1 MATLQSLKPVGVT
14 FGSLATQVLT
24 SLFGRVRNSGRID
37 FVCDQYLPDS
47 INIIE
52 RERRA
57 QPSSLVVRVTGPEQ
71 KLPCWKSFM
80 SVSENKIS
88 LIDFLVSFWKTP
100 TLAHLFRQRSLY
112 VTARNECQ
120 RLTSP
125 DGVSVVSETVSDL
138 YFCQEEA
145 DMRMFLHASHAA
157 NNGASSVVVKSLDT
171 DVAVIG
177 LWVASKLPCNL
188 LLQTGAGQHTR
199 CFSLS
204 QLSQSLGAEICEALP
219 GFHAFTGCDL
229 VSSFGRRGKKVAFKL
244 LASGL
249 GQATQLLGQDLEV
262 PNSLLELCERFVC
275 KLYGKVVATSVSDV
289 RYSLFCQASR
299 TSYEDLP
306 PTQDALFQ
314 HVLRSNFQAHLWKA
328 CLQPD
333 AVPHPDGHGWCMDGE
348 KLAIVWRTQAP
359 ASSALMQHILVRCG
373 YTGGCKSA
381 RCKCYRE
388 NVQCTFVCSCS
399 ASCTNKPES
408 ALDMVL
414 QPPEPDSGNDS
425 G

>member
-47 INIIE
+47 IKLIE

-71 KLPCWKSFM
+71 KLSCWKSFM
-80 SVSENKIS
+80 SVSENKIA

-100 TLAHLFRQRSLY
+100 TLAYLFRQRSLY

-120 RLTSP
+120 WLTSP
-125 DGVSVVSETVSDL
+125 DGVSVVSDTVSDL

-145 DMRMFLHASHAA
+145 DTRMFLHASHAA
-157 NNGASSVVVKSLDT
+157 NNGASSVVVESLDT

-188 LLQTGAGQHTR
+188 LLQSGGGQHTR

-229 VSSFGRRGKKVAFKL
+229 VSSFGRRGKKV
-244 LASGL
+244 
-249 GQATQLLGQDLEV
+249 GQAMQLLGQDLEV

-289 RYSLFCQASR
+289 WYSLFCQASR
-299 TSYEDLP
+299 SSYEDLP

-328 CLQPD
+328 CLQPG

-359 ASSALMQHILVRCG
+359 ASSA
-373 YTGGCKSA
+373 
-381 RCKCYRE
+381 
-388 NVQCTFVCSCS
+388 
-399 ASCTNKPES
+399 
-408 ALDMVL
+408 
-414 QPPEPDSGNDS
+414 
-425 G
+425 